1 MFNKIILSGFKGSN
15 ASEKWEQHIFS
26 NWLEEN
32 EILLKKNNIEYERE
46 ETETPAE
53 LIAWLTANLSQRQT
67 YNNIFNF
74 SAWTP
79 RSTDRKTKIEKE
91 RDSNHI
97 MVFYVIYT
105 YNVLFSQ
112 SNFL

>member
-1 MFNKIILSGFKGSN
+1 MPLKNESN
-15 ASEKWEQHIFS
+15 TYFQIGLKKMKYYW
-26 NWLEEN
+26 
-32 EILLKKNNIEYERE
+32 KKNNIEYERE

-53 LIAWLTANLSQRQT
+53 LIAWWTANLSQRQT

>member
-1 MFNKIILSGFKGSN
+1 MR
-15 ASEKWEQHIFS
+15 ATHIFKLAWRKW
-26 NWLEEN
+26 NIIE
-32 EILLKKNNIEYERE
+32 KKNNIEYERE

-53 LIAWLTANLSQRQT
+53 LIAWWTANLSQRQT

>member
-1 MFNKIILSGFKGSN
+1 MR
-15 ASEKWEQHIFS
+15 ATHIFKLAWRKW
-26 NWLEEN
+26 NIIE
-32 EILLKKNNIEYERE
+32 KNNIEYERE
-46 ETETPAE
+46 ETETPAK
-53 LIAWLTANLSQRQT
+53 LIAWWTANLSQRQT

-97 MVFYVIYT
+97 MVFYVMYT